1 MRYGADK
8 AQVYFRLGN
17 LYFDAGDFI
26 KAEQS
31 YKRAIEEDP
40 THASAHHNLGVVYR
54 RQGDIARSIK
64 MLKKARKLE
73 IRHPRQ
79 VTLSPE
85 QKSLLKRMA
94 LPMLVVPV
102 LVLIGVLLLIYLLTR
117 FI

>member
-1 MRYGADK
+1 MRYGIDK

-17 LYFDAGDFI
+17 LYFDAGDLT
-26 KAEQS
+26 KAEEA

-54 RQGDIARSIK
+54 CQGDIARSIK

-79 VTLSPE
+79 VPLTPE
-85 QKSLLKRMA
+85 QKSFLKKMA
-94 LPMLVVPV
+94 LPMLAVPV
-102 LVLIGVLLLIYLLTR
+102 LALILVLLLIYVLTR
-117 FI
+117 SI